1 MDQNP
6 GFQGVFLETAHP
18 GKFREVVEGALGHKL
33 ELPERLSKFL
43 EGEKIAISLPRDF
56 GAFRTFLD
64 ELKT

>member
-1 MDQNP
+1 MEQNP

-18 GKFREVVEGALGHKL
+18 GKFREVVEEALGHKL